1 MKNFVGLFLSLIFCI
16 GYSANSQPLRNINQT
31 ETKLYSQ
38 MSESEKNQFV
48 AEQADKIL
56 EKFGRATGDKVNEK
70 GLKLIRNF
78 VDSYVKRQSLPKSDS
93 CRFGSDLSS
102 VLLRAN
108 KYIKTISD
116 EFSGQSLVSQ
126 TGIYTAMIE
135 SEFCPCLQA
144 PTGALG
150 MFQFS
155 FATGSIYGLK
165 TVKGANPQKP
175 DERCNPQLAARAAA
189 KYIKYMIADKFDN
202 QTDSIGYLLA
212 ISSYNSGEG
221 ATKKHI
227 QAITVLNGKP
237 KVTFWDFLDTADA
250 IAKKPDTGFM
260 NQFQTENFKY
270 VPKFFAAAII
280 GENPRVFGIDINPLS
295 SSQ

>member
-1 MKNFVGLFLSLIFCI
+1 MKKLFLFTVTGILFLSCKKEMV
-16 GYSANSQPLRNINQT
+16 QNQN
-31 ETKLYSQ
+31 K
-38 MSESEKNQFV
+38 ESEKNQFV
-48 AEQADKIL
+48 TEQADKIL

-70 GLKLIRNF
+70 GLRLIRNF
-78 VDSYVKRQSLPKSDS
+78 VDSYAKRQSLPKSDS
-93 CRFGSDLSS
+93 CGTAFRSDLSS

-155 FATGSIYGLK
+155 FAISSIYGLK
-165 TVKGANPQKP
+165 AVKGANPQKP

-189 KYIKYMIADKFDN
+189 KYIKYMIL
-202 QTDSIGYLLA
+202 IVY
-212 ISSYNSGEG
+212 
-221 ATKKHI
+221 
-227 QAITVLNGKP
+227 TV
-237 KVTFWDFLDTADA
+237 
-250 IAKKPDTGFM
+250 
-260 NQFQTENFKY
+260 
-270 VPKFFAAAII
+270 
-280 GENPRVFGIDINPLS
+280 
-295 SSQ
+295 